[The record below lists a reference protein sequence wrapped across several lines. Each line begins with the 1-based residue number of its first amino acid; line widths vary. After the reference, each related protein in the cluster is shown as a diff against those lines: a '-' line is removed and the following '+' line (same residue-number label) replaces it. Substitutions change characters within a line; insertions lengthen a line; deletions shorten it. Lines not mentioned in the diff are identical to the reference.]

1 MCGQTMPIR
10 YVPISLLVCLVI
22 PAGGCGDS
30 APPAPDLVVRDAWVR
45 SAVVPEGMAVPVN
58 SAAYLTIRNRGD
70 APDKLVEVTIGG
82 ATRVELHESFVDERG
97 IASMRPVDSVEVPP
111 GGEAR
116 LEPGGFHVM
125 LMGLESTLWV
135 GDSIEIVLRFEVS
148 GEKTVNAVVRQ
159 L

>member
-1 MCGQTMPIR
+1 MCGQTLPIR

-22 PAGGCGDS
+22 PAGGCGEP

-45 SAVVPEGMAVPVN
+45 SAVVPEGLAVPVN
-58 SAAYLTIRNRGD
+58 SAAYLTIRNRGE
-70 APDKLVEVTIGG
+70 APDNLVEVTIEG
-82 ATRVELHESFVDERG
+82 ARRVELHESFVDERG
-97 IASMRPVDSVEVPP
+97 IASMRPVDSVEMLP

-116 LEPGGFHVM
+116 LEPGGLHVM
-125 LMGLESTLWV
+125 LMGLESTLSV

-148 GEKTVNAVVRQ
+148 GEKSVRVVVRQ

>member
-1 MCGQTMPIR
+1 MCRQTLPIR
-10 YVPISLLVCLVI
+10 YFSISLLVCLVV

-58 SAAYLTIRNRGD
+58 SAAYLTIENRGD
-70 APDKLVEVTIGG
+70 AADHLVEVSFEG
-82 ATRVELHESFVDERG
+82 ATRAELHESFVDEQG

-148 GEKTVNAVVRQ
+148 GEKTVNAAVRQ